1 LLEVLP
7 ERLDSSPATTRRRWS
22 SEAKSRLVAEA
33 LATDANV
40 SAIARRNGMAPSQL
54 FGWRRAA
61 IQQGTVRPA
70 ASAAPDLAVEA
81 QSATAAMIEIV
92 VAGAIVRV
100 GANVAEDHLLR
111 VLRAVRQ
118 A

>member
-1 LLEVLP
+1 VLE
-7 ERLDSSPATTRRRWS
+7 RSQGQ
-22 SEAKSRLVAEA
+22 LVAEA
-33 LATDANV
+33 LATGANV

-70 ASAAPDLAVEA
+70 ATAAPDLVEA

-100 GANVAEDHLLR
+100 GANVAEDHLR
-111 VLRAVRQ
+111 KVLRAVRS